1 MDSIDMQNNE
11 IFNILATFVII
22 DQKNMKIINSV
33 IRLFSILNTVSV
45 MTPWQSLPPKL
56 SLLSHTLIG
65 DTVDVT
71 ANTSVHIKCTGE
83 KPMIWLFP
91 NNNPVNILSKF

>member
-1 MDSIDMQNNE
+1 MRKYANYK
-11 IFNILATFVII
+11 LRYY
-22 DQKNMKIINSV
+22 

-71 ANTSVHIKCTGE
+71 ANTSVHIKCRGE
-83 KPMIWLFP
+83 KNL
-91 NNNPVNILSKF
+91 

>member
-1 MDSIDMQNNE
+1 MQ
-11 IFNILATFVII
+11 
-22 DQKNMKIINSV
+22 IINSD

-71 ANTSVHIKCTGE
+71 ANTSVHMKCTGE

>member
-1 MDSIDMQNNE
+1 MQ
-11 IFNILATFVII
+11 
-22 DQKNMKIINSV
+22 IINSV
-33 IRLFSILNTVSV
+33 IGLFSFIKTV
-45 MTPWQSLPPKL
+45 TPWQSLPPKL

-71 ANTSVHIKCTGE
+71 ANTSVHMKCTGE
-83 KPMIWLFP
+83 KPMIWLFS